1 MTSILK
7 VTEIQ
12 DPTNSNTALSIDTS
26 GVVSRGVVPAWFLT
40 LGTSAESRTVAAEA
54 AIQFAVQTDSG
65 FNPTYIQGGA
75 SVSSG
80 VVTVPNTGLYYV
92 NGNGRLDGLASGQWG
107 RVGISINGETIFN
120 SANTYQTMRL
130 SPTMLHDV
138 NGEYYNGMDVSA
150 VLKLTAND
158 TLEVRASVYN
168 DTSWSISSYD
178 SHFTGY
184 FIG

>member
-12 DPTNSNTALSIDTS
+12 DPTNSNSALTVDSS
-26 GVVSRGVVPAWFLT
+26 GRVSRGVVPAWFLT
-40 LGTSAESRTVAAEA
+40 LGTSAESRTAAGEA
-54 AIQFAVQTDSG
+54 AVQFAVQADSG
-65 FNPTYIQGGA
+65 FNQTYIQGGA
-75 SVSSG
+75 SVSNG

-92 NGNGRLDGLASGQWG
+92 NGNCRLDSLASGQWG
-107 RVGISINGETIFN
+107 RVGISINSHTIFD

-130 SPTMLHDV
+130 TPTMLVDV
-138 NGEYYNGMDVSA
+138 NGENFNGMDVSA
-150 VLKLTAND
+150 VLKLSANE
-158 TLEVRASVYN
+158 TVEIRASVYN
-168 DTSWSISSYD
+168 DTSWNISLYD